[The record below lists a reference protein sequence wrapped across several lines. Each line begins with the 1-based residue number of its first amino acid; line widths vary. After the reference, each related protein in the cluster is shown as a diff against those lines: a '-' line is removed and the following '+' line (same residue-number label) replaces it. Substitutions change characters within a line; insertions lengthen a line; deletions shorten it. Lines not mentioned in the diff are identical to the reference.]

1 MAFYEF
7 VRIADDIADH
17 ATLPERDKLA
27 HLDRLEASLLGRDDH
42 NASGVVLRTA
52 LAERGLSPQHAQD
65 LLKAFRQDVTKHRYA
80 DWDELIDYC
89 RYSAMP
95 VGRFVLDVHGEGRST
110 WAASDNVCAVL
121 QIINHLQDCVK
132 DYRALDR
139 VYIPL
144 DALKAAGTSV
154 EALDAPRAT
163 PQLLAC
169 LHGLA
174 ERTGAMLEQGSR
186 LPAQINDIRL
196 AAEISAI
203 VTLARHFVHL
213 LRTGIRSAKMFV
225 SASLGSRRSVRLAP
239 RKDCLVAWAARPAP
253 SADRQAM
260 NDAHPLKSH
269 SSGAPSRASGSSF
282 YTAMRILPRAQ
293 REAMFEIYSFCRL
306 VDDVAD
312 STDPHVERRL
322 RLAEWRRHIE
332 LLYAGRPPAESAR
345 AGAGGARLLLC
356 ARRISSP

>member
-1 MAFYEF
+1 MSFDAAQHRSGKGSGDENFPVASWLVAPQHRRPIMAFYEF

-95 VGRFVLDVHGEGRST
+95 VGRFVLDVHGDDRST

-163 PQLLAC
+163 PQLLTC

-174 ERTGAMLEQGSR
+174 ERTGAMLKQGSR

-213 LRTGIRSAKMFV
+213 LRTRDPLSEN
-225 SASLGSRRSVRLAP
+225 VRLG
-239 RKDCLVAWAARPAP
+239 KLGVAAFGALGAAKGLFGRLGRTP
-253 SADRQAM
+253 
-260 NDAHPLKSH
+260 
-269 SSGAPSRASGSSF
+269 GAVSRSPG
-282 YTAMRILPRAQ
+282 
-293 REAMFEIYSFCRL
+293 
-306 VDDVAD
+306 D
-312 STDPHVERRL
+312 ERRPT
-322 RLAEWRRHIE
+322 R
-332 LLYAGRPPAESAR
+332 
-345 AGAGGARLLLC
+345 
-356 ARRISSP
+356 